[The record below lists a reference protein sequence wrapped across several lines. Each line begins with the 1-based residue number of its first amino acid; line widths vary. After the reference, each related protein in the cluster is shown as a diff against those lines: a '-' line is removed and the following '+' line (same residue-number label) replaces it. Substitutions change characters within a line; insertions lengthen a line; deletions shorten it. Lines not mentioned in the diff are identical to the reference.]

1 MPASGYMESVT
12 RMMVEGLMSM
22 VTTMV
27 DTVMESSSMRLA
39 MIVSG
44 IVFAQTSILNYTYFL
59 NTINSLLA
67 AGYVVF
73 AAPSIPNPKLF

>member
-1 MPASGYMESVT
+1 METVK
-12 RMMVEGLMSM
+12 RMMVEDLKSM

-67 AGYVVF
+67 AG
-73 AAPSIPNPKLF
+73 